1 MQTGEKLMLYTYAS
15 AKQERSR
22 RAWSHTFI
30 GLGLALLL
38 SACATAPKAPGPVSA
53 EPPKAT
59 PPIASAPPANN
70 SARPGGYYQ
79 DDGPGANPPPNL
91 DAIPDASPKAE
102 PLHKFANNA
111 YSVFGQSYVPDTSG
125 KAYSARGLASWYGR
139 KFHGQRTSCGEIY
152 DMYGM
157 TAAHPTLPIPSY
169 ARVTNIQNGKSV
181 VVRVNDRGPFHAKRI
196 IDLSYAAAHKLGIVR
211 AGSAIVQVDS
221 ISAAERKDPPPATMP
236 EETPPQSAA
245 AAEASE
251 NYWVQLGAFSVQNNA
266 EQLLEKLKMRLGNL
280 ADTLQVHA
288 SQNLFRLRLG
298 PFTSKSEAG
307 ERAAQVKRLTDM
319 QTTVV
324 R

>member
-1 MQTGEKLMLYTYAS
+1 MAS
-15 AKQERSR
+15 PLILPLPTRTPWKTLL
-22 RAWSHTFI
+22 W
-30 GLGLALLL
+30 LGVASLL
-38 SACATAPKAPGPVSA
+38 SACATAPKSQAPATA
-53 EPPKAT
+53 ELPKAT
-59 PPIASAPPANN
+59 PPSVSPPPQASS

-91 DAIPDASPKAE
+91 DAIPDAEPKAE

-111 YSVFGQSYVPDTSG
+111 YSVFGKSYIPDTSG

-139 KFHGQRTSCGEIY
+139 KFHGQRTSCGEVY

-169 ARVTNIQNGKSV
+169 ARVTNLKNGKSV

-196 IDLSYAAAHKLGIVR
+196 IDLSYAAAHKLDIVR
-211 AGSAIVQVDS
+211 VGSAMVQVDS
-221 ISAAERKDPPPATMP
+221 INASARNDPPPAVLP
-236 EETPPQSAA
+236 EETVAQTGAD
-245 AAEASE
+245 AESPV
-251 NYWVQLGAFSVQNNA
+251 NYWVQLGAFSVQSNA

-280 ADTLQVHA
+280 ADTLQVHSA
-288 SQNLFRLRLG
+288 QNLFRLRLG
-298 PFTSKSEAG
+298 PFTSKTEAG
-307 ERAAQVKRLTDM
+307 QRAAEVKRLTDM